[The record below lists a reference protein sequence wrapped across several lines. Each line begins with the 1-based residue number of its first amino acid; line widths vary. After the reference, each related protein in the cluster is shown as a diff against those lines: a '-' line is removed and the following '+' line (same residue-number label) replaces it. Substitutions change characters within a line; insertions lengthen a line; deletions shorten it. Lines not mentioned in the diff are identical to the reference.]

1 MTRLVLSAA
10 CLLLLLC
17 TPAILP
23 AQASPSNLYGDR
35 FRGAYL
41 SLGYSAVKPNLD
53 ETARAL
59 FEAAGTFSLGAGA
72 YAELGYDWRNIG
84 VAVGMDLAAHDVGGR
99 SGASL
104 AVLGLLRWRPDMELP
119 GAFVPAV
126 QLGYVRAG
134 VGSVE
139 LRPSEV
145 PAEFRFGGYTG
156 NDTPKS
162 AALLG
167 NGIRTGIELER
178 SVGRSVAARI
188 GVAMDAVWYTDGTY
202 DDDFLVPEGG
212 MSRFLRAS
220 SGLTWRPF

>member
-1 MTRLVLSAA
+1 MTRLALCASCLV
-10 CLLLLLC
+10 LLLSR
-17 TPAILP
+17 PAILP
-23 AQASPSNLYGDR
+23 AQASPAAGDDR
-35 FRGAYL
+35 LRGGYI

-53 ETARAL
+53 HAARSL

-72 YAELGYDWRNIG
+72 YVELGYDWSRFG
-84 VAVGMDLAAHDVGGR
+84 MAVGMDLAGHDVGGR

-104 AVLGLLRWRPDMELP
+104 ALQGVLRWRPGLELP
-119 GAFVPAV
+119 GAFVPTV
-126 QLGYVRAG
+126 KLGYVRTG
-134 VGSVE
+134 VGSVD

-156 NDTPKS
+156 SDAPRS
-162 AALLG
+162 AALIG

-188 GVAMDAVWYTDGTY
+188 GVAMDAAWYTDGTY

-212 MSRFLRAS
+212 MSHTLRVS
-220 SGLTWRPF
+220 LGLTWRPF